1 MLDPLYYLIDLPS
14 FDPATL
20 DGIVLYCR
28 LLSKVDRFRRQYDIF
43 PGRVI
48 ITWVS
53 RNSAGEVMVT
63 AAPMPTSSERH
74 RGRAATRQRGKSD
87 AAECAKGG
95 DERVLDNSGIDFPI
109 VQMAEPTAHGTRST
123 VACCSGG
130 HPISLRPRLSRGE
143 ERRGA
148 SV

>member
-1 MLDPLYYLIDLPS
+1 MHMLDPLYYLIDLPS

-87 AAECAKGG
+87 AAECAK
-95 DERVLDNSGIDFPI
+95 EVTSGCSI
-109 VQMAEPTAHGTRST
+109 TAASTALSCRWQSPQRTALGPPSPAALAATRLVS
-123 VACCSGG
+123 A
-130 HPISLRPRLSRGE
+130 RG
-143 ERRGA
+143 
-148 SV
+148 